1 MITYEDIVE
10 KSIQHPARTSSG
22 RVVRF
27 ETPIIIISIVG
38 GSPGLYGDF
47 DNDFEIAIIDKKT
60 GKFMSGFF
68 YPEYV
73 DSTRDVMPYVSREN
87 MLKIVNQLIK

>member
-10 KSIQHPARTSSG
+10 KSIQHPVRTSSG
-22 RVVRF
+22 RAVRF
-27 ETPIIIISIVG
+27 ETPIIIVSIVG

-47 DNDFEIAIIDKKT
+47 DNNFEIAIIDKET

-73 DSTRDVMPYVSREN
+73 DSTGDVMPYVSREN
-87 MLKIVNQLIK
+87 TLMILNQLIK